1 MKRFI
6 RIEPRKSY
14 DKAIVRKLKSGK
26 LVYSFNKLVQITMD
40 EYSISNEDA
49 KEWVDFHIIAGL
61 NNSSYSFFGICYR

>member
-26 LVYSFNKLVQITMD
+26 LVYSFNKLVKVTME
-40 EYSISNEDA
+40 EYSISKEDA
-49 KEWVDFHIIAGL
+49 EEWVDFHIIGGL
-61 NNSSYSFFGICYR
+61 NDCSHSFFGICNK

>member
-1 MKRFI
+1 
-6 RIEPRKSY
+6 
-14 DKAIVRKLKSGK
+14 
-26 LVYSFNKLVQITMD
+26 MD